1 MLYKNDI
8 IIYCQNCFLYMAI
21 KQNQASTLLQQLITL
36 KKRYAGLKTE
46 LSILLKYNFIQK

>member
-1 MLYKNDI
+1 
-8 IIYCQNCFLYMAI
+8 MAI